1 MKEKCYEI
9 IDVSQDDYGQLYV
22 ILDNGERTNLPI
34 GDINNP
40 FLGEE
45 LKKILVGSTFL
56 TWKTGQTT
64 IGNQIKPN
72 RQRKKDLRLSI
83 FIHCKISRVREMGL
97 W

>member
-9 IDVSQDDYGQLYV
+9 IDVSQDNYGQLYV

-56 TWKTGQTT
+56 T
-64 IGNQIKPN
+64 
-72 RQRKKDLRLSI
+72 
-83 FIHCKISRVREMGL
+83 
-97 W
+97 